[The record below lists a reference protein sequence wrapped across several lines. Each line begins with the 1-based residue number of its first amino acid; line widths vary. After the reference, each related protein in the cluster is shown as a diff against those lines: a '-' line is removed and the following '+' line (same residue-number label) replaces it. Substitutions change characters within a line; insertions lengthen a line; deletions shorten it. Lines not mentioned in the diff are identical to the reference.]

1 MLKSKVSRQLY
12 LTNLIPIRNTS
23 VSTFFF
29 IPQKET
35 LWMRLLKNRIVD
47 DSLWTLR
54 YDSRRQR

>member
-35 LWMRLLKNRIVD
+35 LWMRLLKKRIVD
-47 DSLWTLR
+47 DFLWTLR

>member
-47 DSLWTLR
+47 DFLWTLR

>member
-1 MLKSKVSRQLY
+1 MLKSQVSRQLY

-29 IPQKET
+29 FPQKET
-35 LWMRLLKNRIVD
+35 LCMRLLKNRIAD

-54 YDSRRQR
+54 YDSQRQR

>member
-35 LWMRLLKNRIVD
+35 LWMRLLKNRIAD
-47 DSLWTLR
+47 DFLWTLR